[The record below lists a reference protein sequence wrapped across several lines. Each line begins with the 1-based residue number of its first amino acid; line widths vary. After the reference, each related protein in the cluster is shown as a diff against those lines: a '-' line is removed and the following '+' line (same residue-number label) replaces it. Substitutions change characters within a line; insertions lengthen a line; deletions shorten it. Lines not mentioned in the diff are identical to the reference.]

1 MVRFFFSGAAWGW
14 AVYRLL
20 EDANDVEI
28 LLIQQDPLLF
38 QIMADDS
45 FLLADG
51 PRTAVDLL

>member
-1 MVRFFFSGAAWGW
+1 MVRFLFSSAAWGW
-14 AVYRLL
+14 AVDRLL

-38 QIMADDS
+38 QIMADDP

-51 PRTAVDLL
+51 L